1 MKFDA
6 QHTNLTKS
14 LQTILDELL
23 ESRISSVSPSDTNQ
37 IQLCFIVSDA
47 RIDTDNRKQLQN
59 LVSQF
64 VAHNVLPILLIVDCN
79 DSSKDSV
86 LKTKS
91 VVFTDTGIITRNYLD
106 DFPFPLFA
114 LIQKIESLPDVISEI
129 LKQWMEMWKQ
139 EIA

>member
-1 MKFDA
+1 MIQKKGKKIF
-6 QHTNLTKS
+6 QH
-14 LQTILDELL
+14 E
-23 ESRISSVSPSDTNQ
+23 V
-37 IQLCFIVSDA
+37 
-47 RIDTDNRKQLQN
+47 
-59 LVSQF
+59 
-64 VAHNVLPILLIVDCN
+64 LLIVDCN

-91 VVFTDTGIITRNYLD
+91 VVFNDTGIITRNYLD

-114 LIQKIESLPDVISEI
+114 LIQKIDSLPDVISEI